1 MNRSVKSEGDEKMKT
16 VHRVE
21 EVISD
26 QGSFE
31 NNTRLNLND
40 LLKRKK
46 EENLKTRKKNI
57 YIFSGASAVAAVI
70 LIILSL

>member
-1 MNRSVKSEGDEKMKT
+1 MKT
-16 VHRVE
+16 AQKIE

-26 QGSFE
+26 QGRFE
-31 NNTRLNLND
+31 SKSRLDLNE
-40 LLKRKK
+40 LLQRKK

>member
-1 MNRSVKSEGDEKMKT
+1 MKT
-16 VHRVE
+16 AQKIE

-31 NNTRLNLND
+31 SKSRLDLNE
-40 LLKRKK
+40 LLQRKK